1 MEYLDTIQDFKLEEI
16 KKILIKN
23 SDPFKII
30 LFGSRSTGNYHNNS
44 DYDICVIKES
54 NIELNTLEKKLYIDL
69 HDTKEAVDLIVTSPE
84 NFDLAKNKQ
93 YSVFRV
99 IYNQGE
105 VIYERYR

>member
-1 MEYLDTIQDFKLEEI
+1 MEYLDTVQDFKLEEI

-30 LFGSRSTGNYHNNS
+30 LFGSRSTGKYHSHS

-54 NIELNTLEKKLYIDL
+54 NTDLNTLEKKLYIDL
-69 HDTKEAVDLIVTSPE
+69 HDTKEAVDLILTSP
-84 NFDLAKNKQ
+84 DLAKNKQ

-99 IYNQGE
+99 IYNQGKI
-105 VIYERYR
+105 IYERHR

>member
-1 MEYLDTIQDFKLEEI
+1 MEYLDTVQDFKLEEI

-30 LFGSRSTGNYHNNS
+30 LFGSRSTGKYHSHS

-54 NIELNTLEKKLYIDL
+54 NTDLNTLEKKLYIDL
-69 HDTKEAVDLIVTSPE
+69 HDTKEAIDLILTSPE

-99 IYNQGE
+99 IYSQGKI
-105 VIYERYR
+105 IYERHR